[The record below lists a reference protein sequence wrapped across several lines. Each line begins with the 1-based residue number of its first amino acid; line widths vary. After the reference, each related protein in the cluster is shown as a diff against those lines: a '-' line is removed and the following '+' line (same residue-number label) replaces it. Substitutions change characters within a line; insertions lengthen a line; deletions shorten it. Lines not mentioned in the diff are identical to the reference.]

1 MSDGFTWM
9 KHPGVD
15 IPWRCP
21 DAAVDQWIDLGHE
34 PCDPPVEINPA
45 IADRLAAERE
55 RADKAAAEEAAA
67 EEAQKPAAKKA
78 AKSDQKPE
86 EK

>member
-9 KHPGVD
+9 KHPDVD

-21 DAAVDQWIDLGHE
+21 DGAVDQWIDLGHE
-34 PCDPPVEINPA
+34 RCDPPVEINPA
-45 IADRLAAERE
+45 IADRLALERE
-55 RADKAAAEEAAA
+55 LADKAAAEEAAA
-67 EEAQKPAAKKA
+67 KEAEKPAAKKTAKA
-78 AKSDQKPE
+78 APKSE

>member
-9 KHPGVD
+9 KHPEVG

-34 PCDPPVEINPA
+34 RCDPPVEINPA
-45 IADRLAAERE
+45 IADRLALERE
-55 RADKAAAEEAAA
+55 RAEQAE
-67 EEAQKPAAKKA
+67 KPAAKKA